1 MGPAPRVRVARGRLA
16 MAWWRVRF
24 GHATAERHLDV
35 LAAATHAHGWSH
47 LKVYVESPPVLWV
60 FPEGAGS
67 LAVSVTAERNGGR
80 WVYWISR
87 SMRYPC
93 DGPQRAA
100 GVLDDVLR
108 DRLGSRR
115 AAGSAADSAA
125 ARR

>member
-1 MGPAPRVRVARGRLA
+1 MRVARGRLV

-60 FPEGAGS
+60 FPEGEGS
-67 LAVSVTAERNGGR
+67 LAVSVTAERTGGR
-80 WVYWISR
+80 WVYRVSGA
-87 SMRYPC
+87 MLYPS
-93 DGPQRAA
+93 DGPQRVA
-100 GVLDDVLR
+100 GVLSDVLW
-108 DRLGSRR
+108 DRLSARRASGS
-115 AAGSAADSAA
+115 AAGSTA